1 MIVRHMVRSARY
13 RAAVAAG
20 TLITIGGMAWA
31 VASSPQVFQAGRV
44 FQPGEITIKRGESV
58 QIVNDDGDLV
68 HHAYI
73 ESEKMNFDSG
83 DQKPG
88 SRTDILFSQPG
99 DFTVLCAIHPKMKLI
114 VHVK

>member
-1 MIVRHMVRSARY
+1 MMARHMDRLARY
-13 RAAVAAG
+13 RFPVTAGVLIMIAGVA
-20 TLITIGGMAWA
+20 LA
-31 VASSPQVFQAGRV
+31 VASSPMVSQAGRV
-44 FQPGEITIKRGESV
+44 FQPGEIIIKRGETV
-58 QIVNDDGDLV
+58 QILNDDGDLV

-73 ESEKMNFDSG
+73 ESDKMNFDSG

-88 SRTDILFSQPG
+88 SRTDIMFSLPG